1 MKESQSA
8 LSTFHFMADV
18 LLEPLRWYVSL
29 NNLVNDL
36 RKSKWE
42 LQLCSYSVNG
52 QVYIYNWMF
61 LYSEV
66 QELLVGF
73 EAWSIQMVQLL
84 ATCRLWLLFVM
95 RSVCVEKKICKTYM
109 FINHHHHNFQTL
121 LQSKLF
127 EGSIYCQS
135 DHLVFFSR
143 RRSRRSTLNAK

>member
-18 LLEPLRWYVSL
+18 LLEPLRWYVSF

-84 ATCRLWLLFVM
+84 ATCRVWLLFVM
-95 RSVCVEKKICKTYM
+95 RSVCVEKKYVKRICSLIIIIIIFKRCCNRNY
-109 FINHHHHNFQTL
+109 
-121 LQSKLF
+121 SK
-127 EGSIYCQS
+127 G
-135 DHLVFFSR
+135 VFTVSQII
-143 RRSRRSTLNAK
+143 